1 MPFRPDTF
9 FIAVVV
15 SLYRNESAGS
25 RRAILTFVCFLVIFF
40 ESNNKQKQEVI
51 SVSSYTSG
59 TNDFDKWLSNINDIC
74 GPFLASPLGD
84 RFSGSVEKVGGSLN
98 MSKVSIQGADL
109 YRTPKEIQKS
119 GIPDFFCVFQI
130 RGRSL
135 VEQVGNRSSL
145 VAGDIVLVDS
155 ALPFRFSFQESSQ
168 QISLILPRQI
178 VERILNLSKVELGVK
193 IPADS
198 HIARFASKLVIEAS
212 LHENLDLE
220 EGAAILD
227 SLATLI
233 KPSVLKSVRSN
244 DPYDKVFRAASEFVK
259 DNIGEPGLNAP
270 MVASNIGVSVRSLY
284 RAFSGDSITLSEYV
298 KTQRLEMCVDY
309 IKAHNGKLNLTE
321 VVYKYG
327 FGSPSYFSTAFK
339 SRYGMT
345 PSDFKKR
352 CAAS

>member
-1 MPFRPDTF
+1 M
-9 FIAVVV
+9 
-15 SLYRNESAGS
+15 
-25 RRAILTFVCFLVIFF
+25 
-40 ESNNKQKQEVI
+40 
-51 SVSSYTSG
+51 SSCASG
-59 TNDFDKWLSNINDIC
+59 RDDFDKWISNINEIC
-74 GPFLASPLGD
+74 GPFLARPVDD

-98 MSKVSIQGADL
+98 MSRVDIQGADL
-109 YRTPKEIQKS
+109 YRTAKEIRKS
-119 GIPDFFCVFQI
+119 GVPDFFCVFQI
-130 RGRSL
+130 RGHSL

-145 VAGDIVLVDS
+145 TSGDIVLVDS
-155 ALPFRFSFQESSQ
+155 ALPFRFSYQEPSQ

-212 LHENLDLE
+212 LHENLDVE

-233 KPSVLKSVRSN
+233 KPSVLKSIRN
-244 DPYDKVFRAASEFVK
+244 GDPYDKVFRAASEFVK

-270 MVASNIGVSVRSLY
+270 MVANSIGTSVRSLY
-284 RAFSGDSITLSEYV
+284 RAFSGNSITLSEYV
-298 KTQRLEMCVDY
+298 KTQRLEMCADY
-309 IKAHNGKLNLTE
+309 IKAHNGRLNLTE
-321 VVYKYG
+321 VVYRYG

-339 SRYGMT
+339 GRFGMT

-352 CAAS
+352 CAEN